1 MFSFFTIVIKIKTTH
16 DHLPN
21 LQYGELWVAKEE
33 IVGDGLDHVVL
44 QPEVGKVGQHAQQV
58 AKGVQAEVVV
68 TKLPGNCVMLT
79 RIKIERLLSR

>member
-1 MFSFFTIVIKIKTTH
+1 MIILKTIH
-16 DHLPN
+16 DHLHLPN

-33 IVGDGLDHVVL
+33 IVGDGLDQVVL

-79 RIKIERLLSR
+79 RIKIERFLSR

>member
-1 MFSFFTIVIKIKTTH
+1 MTVIIIKTTH
-16 DHLPN
+16 DHLHLPN

-33 IVGDGLDHVVL
+33 IVGDGLDQVVL

-68 TKLPGNCVMLT
+68 TKLPGNWGSVMLT

>member
-1 MFSFFTIVIKIKTTH
+1 MIILKTIH
-16 DHLPN
+16 DHLHLPN

-33 IVGDGLDHVVL
+33 IVGDGLDQVVL

-68 TKLPGNCVMLT
+68 TKLPGNCVMLN